1 MGTIIGFVDF
11 VVANLLNR
19 ATDDATVHRPKKS
32 NFSSACEYV
41 KLPFS
46 LFIKG
51 VRNKMLS
58 VCFKLL
64 FWMYCRK

>member
-1 MGTIIGFVDF
+1 MEKGTIIGFVDF
-11 VVANLLNR
+11 VANLLNR
-19 ATDDATVHRPKKS
+19 ATDDATVRRPKKS

-51 VRNKMLS
+51 V
-58 VCFKLL
+58 
-64 FWMYCRK
+64 